1 MFKIDKGVTIEGG
14 WVERDP
20 PEVVLESAN
29 RKEFEKKI
37 IRETKAEVR
46 QRPKS
51 LETLIPLE
59 AAGQTRPLNSN
70 QVTHGERWPA
80 IGGMEFPEGYQVR
93 ATK

>member
-51 LETLIPLE
+51 LETLSLWKPPDRRGCSTRTRSLTVNDGQQS
-59 AAGQTRPLNSN
+59 AGWS
-70 QVTHGERWPA
+70 
-80 IGGMEFPEGYQVR
+80 FPR

>member
-46 QRPKS
+46 QRPN
-51 LETLIPLE
+51 T
-59 AAGQTRPLNSN
+59 
-70 QVTHGERWPA
+70 
-80 IGGMEFPEGYQVR
+80 
-93 ATK
+93 